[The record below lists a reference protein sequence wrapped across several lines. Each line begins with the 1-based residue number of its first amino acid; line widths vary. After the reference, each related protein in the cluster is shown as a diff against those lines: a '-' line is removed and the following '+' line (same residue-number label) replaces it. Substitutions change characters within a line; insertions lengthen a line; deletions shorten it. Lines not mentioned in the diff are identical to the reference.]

1 MATNA
6 KTTTSRR
13 PGEKPAAKS
22 RTARQKAA
30 SRTTGAKTTATRESH
45 AAARRTETA
54 AKQAQA
60 SASEAAKSGREA
72 TVAGV
77 ETIGAYA
84 ERAVL
89 IPVGAALIARDRIVE
104 SVGSVVSDYGSPS
117 AAQVQLHKF
126 ERRGSS
132 ARNKFEREA
141 RRTRVRIERELR
153 RRRRN
158 LDNAVVRVDRR
169 REAVAKSIAG
179 QVDQTS
185 TSIEQAVQARLKDG
199 TALAGKLQDK
209 VMELV

>member
-6 KTTTSRR
+6 KTTSTSKR
-13 PGEKPAAKS
+13 PAEKTAAK
-22 RTARQKAA
+22 RTARQRAA
-30 SRTTGAKTTATRESH
+30 SRTTGAKTSATRESH
-45 AAARRTETA
+45 SAAQRTRTA
-54 AKQAQA
+54 AKQTQA
-60 SASEAAKSGREA
+60 SAAKTAKSGRRT

-77 ETIGAYA
+77 EALGAYA

-104 SVGSVVSDYGSPS
+104 GVGSVVSDYGSPS

-126 ERRGSS
+126 ERRGNT
-132 ARNKFEREA
+132 ARNRVEREA

-153 RRRRN
+153 RRRRD
-158 LDNAVVRVDRR
+158 LDKAVDRVDRQR
-169 REAVAKSIAG
+169 GALAKSIAG

-185 TSIEQAVQARLKDG
+185 TSIEQTIQARLKDG
-199 TALAGKLQDK
+199 TALAGKLQDR